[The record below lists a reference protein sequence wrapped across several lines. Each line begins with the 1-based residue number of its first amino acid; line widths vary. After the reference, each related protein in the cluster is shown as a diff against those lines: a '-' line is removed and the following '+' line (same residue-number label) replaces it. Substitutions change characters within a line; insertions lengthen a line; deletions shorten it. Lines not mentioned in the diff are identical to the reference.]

1 MTRGLISGRTA
12 GIARAAALPIFLA
25 LALSPACG
33 GSPDSSAG
41 SASVIPATPP
51 AQGRSLTEQIPALD
65 EGQTITAQA
74 EDVAL
79 SPQARLLAER
89 FMCVCGC
96 GDILSTCSCLQTPGS
111 RDMKQLLQRLVDE
124 GKSPSEIRTEMVA
137 VYGQAA
143 LP

>member
-1 MTRGLISGRTA
+1 MASGASKGRLA
-12 GIARAAALPIFLA
+12 GFLA
-25 LALSPACG
+25 LGALLVLLAIAFLPG
-33 GSPDSSAG
+33 GSET
-41 SASVIPATPP
+41 TPP
-51 AQGRSLTEQIPALD
+51 DPAAVITTTPDVGTSLTEAIPEID
-65 EGQTITAQA
+65 EGGLITASA

-89 FMCVCGC
+89 FQCVCGC

-111 RDMKQLLQRLVDE
+111 RDMKRLLQRLVDE
-124 GKSPSEIRTEMVA
+124 GKSPTEIKTEMVA

>member
-1 MTRGLISGRTA
+1 MGGSTKGLR
-12 GIARAAALPIFLA
+12 ARFYALCVALLLPAAAL
-25 LALSPACG
+25 SGGCGETSGPAP
-33 GSPDSSAG
+33 GSETAVVAP
-41 SASVIPATPP
+41 T
-51 AQGRSLTEQIPALD
+51 QGTSLTEQIPAID
-65 EGQTITAQA
+65 QGQTIEAQV

-79 SPQARLLAER
+79 TPQARLLAER

-96 GDILSTCSCLQTPGS
+96 GDILSTCSCLKTPGS

-124 GKSPSEIRTEMVA
+124 GKSPSEIKTEMVA